1 MDWNKRDLEFLARSD
16 CPLCKG
22 EGRTPS
28 NQRVIQPCDCS
39 LKGIFRACYARFR
52 DCVSDGRALSRV
64 SFDRSPTGRSNR
76 GMWGL
81 KREEYMADFQLVARR
96 SLTQAEHRLFRF
108 HHILGASEAMCAKRL
123 GISTLAVKYALQR
136 LEVRLG
142 TVFVSL
148 EPYAL
153 YPLYD
158 YFNKVRSEPVK
169 PCRLPTA
176 RATAPVVPR
185 LPVRQQSQRL
195 IA

>member
-1 MDWNKRDLEFLARSD
+1 MEWNKRDLGFLARSN

-22 EGRTPS
+22 EGCSPS
-28 NQRVIQPCDCS
+28 NQRGIRPCGCS

-52 DCVSDGRALSRV
+52 DCVNDGRALSRV

-81 KREEYMADFQLVARR
+81 KREEYKADFELVARR

-108 HHILGASEAMCAKRL
+108 HHILGASAPMCAKRL
-123 GISTLAVKYALQR
+123 GISTLAATKAIQR
-136 LEVRLG
+136 IEARLG
-142 TVFVSL
+142 VAFVTL

-158 YFNKVRSEPVK
+158 YFNRALSVPVK
-169 PCRLPTA
+169 PCRLPAA
-176 RATAPVVPR
+176 RARTSVVPR
-185 LPVRQQSQRL
+185 LPVRRQGQRL

>member
-1 MDWNKRDLEFLARSD
+1 MDWNKRDLEFLARSN

-22 EGRTPS
+22 TGCTPS
-28 NQRVIQPCDCS
+28 HQRAVQPCDCA

-64 SFDRSPTGRSNR
+64 SFDRSPSGRSNR

-81 KREEYMADFQLVARR
+81 KREEYMADFELVARR
-96 SLTQAEHRLFRF
+96 SLSRAEHRLFRF
-108 HHILGASEAMCAKRL
+108 HHILGASESMCAKRL
-123 GISTLAVKYALQR
+123 GISTLAAKKAIQR
-136 LEVRLG
+136 IETRLG
-142 TVFVSL
+142 RTFVSL

-158 YFNKVRSEPVK
+158 YFNRVRSEPVQ
-169 PCRLPTA
+169 PCRLPPA
-176 RATAPVVPR
+176 RARTPVVPR
-185 LPVRQQSQRL
+185 LPMRQQGQRL